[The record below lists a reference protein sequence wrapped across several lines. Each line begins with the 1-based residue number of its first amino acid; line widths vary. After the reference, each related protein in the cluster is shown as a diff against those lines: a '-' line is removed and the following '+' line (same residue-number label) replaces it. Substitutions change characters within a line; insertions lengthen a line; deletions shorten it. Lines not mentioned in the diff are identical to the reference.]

1 MLDMLSSAATSVSAR
16 SGDIL
21 CGYLH
26 GKTVAPFRFAQPK
39 QHVYS
44 KLMRP
49 SFVAVRAMSE
59 SQTALK
65 NHPQSSASSDLF
77 FCVNLQNLT
86 TLGNG
91 LQESG
96 YTIVSTGGTASTLE
110 NAGVSV
116 TKVETLTHFPE
127 MTTLIQLDG
136 RVKTLQPN
144 IHGGILARK
153 DVEHHME
160 ALNENGIGELRQDG
174 IENIDIG
181 GPAMIR
187 AAAKYLKRGQNDQQ
201 FHRKLALKAFQHVA
215 AYDSAVSEWLWKQ
228 TEGRKSRCIG
238 VVSSLFLIPST
249 AISSTTISPS
259 MLLPSSL
266 CSRRC
271 IYNYKKR
278 NSSEHK
284 EALTRLKGA
293 VAMLSMAAATAALG
307 VRNRVKYMLA
317 LVPLNQSPFFLCAT
331 LHLPKLRHV
340 IGKRTQDVAVKLQK
354 KMEQSVEILK
364 LKISPA
370 VTAEKK
376 GTTMNYRMNRI
387 MNISYNLIT

>member
-26 GKTVAPFRFAQPK
+26 GKTVAPFRFAQP

-44 KLMRP
+44 KLMRKK
-49 SFVAVRAMSE
+49 
-59 SQTALK
+59 QALISLYDK
-65 NHPQSSASSDLF
+65 K
-77 FCVNLQNLT
+77 NLT

-144 IHGGILARK
+144 IHGAFYF
-153 DVEHHME
+153 
-160 ALNENGIGELRQDG
+160 LRLRQVICSIQDG

-187 AAAKYLKRGQNDQQ
+187 AAAK
-201 FHRKLALKAFQHVA
+201 
-215 AYDSAVSEWLWKQ
+215 
-228 TEGRKSRCIG
+228 
-238 VVSSLFLIPST
+238 
-249 AISSTTISPS
+249 
-259 MLLPSSL
+259 
-266 CSRRC
+266 
-271 IYNYKKR
+271 
-278 NSSEHK
+278 
-284 EALTRLKGA
+284 
-293 VAMLSMAAATAALG
+293 AAATAALG

-331 LHLPKLRHV
+331 LHLPKLRHM
-340 IGKRTQDVAVKLQK
+340 IGKRTQDDAVKLQK

>member
-1 MLDMLSSAATSVSAR
+1 MLSSAATSVSAR

-26 GKTVAPFRFAQPK
+26 GKTVAPFRFAQP
-39 QHVYS
+39 HVYS
-44 KLMRP
+44 KLMH
-49 SFVAVRAMSE
+49 SSKE
-59 SQTALK
+59 SSTKQALISLYDK
-65 NHPQSSASSDLF
+65 K
-77 FCVNLQNLT
+77 NLT

-144 IHGGILARK
+144 IHGAFYF
-153 DVEHHME
+153 
-160 ALNENGIGELRQDG
+160 LRLRQVICSIQDG

-187 AAAKYLKRGQNDQQ
+187 AAAKNHKD
-201 FHRKLALKAFQHVA
+201 V
-215 AYDSAVSEWLWKQ
+215 
-228 TEGRKSRCIG
+228 
-238 VVSSLFLIPST
+238 LIMV
-249 AISSTTISPS
+249 IQ
-259 MLLPSSL
+259 
-266 CSRRC
+266 
-271 IYNYKKR
+271 
-278 NSSEHK
+278 
-284 EALTRLKGA
+284 
-293 VAMLSMAAATAALG
+293 AATAALG

-331 LHLPKLRHV
+331 LHLP
-340 IGKRTQDVAVKLQK
+340 VK
-354 KMEQSVEILK
+354 S
-364 LKISPA
+364 
-370 VTAEKK
+370 
-376 GTTMNYRMNRI
+376 TT
-387 MNISYNLIT
+387 